1 MKKRI
6 LSMLLAMLMVMT
18 LVPTALADDIL
29 SGTWQDNEYGHI
41 TYRVDSNNVLHIE
54 GSGEWSQMSV
64 GSVSG
69 QYNMHTQ
76 VTAIEISSEISYIP
90 DKFLRN
96 FYNAQSIN
104 DSGYYYRS
112 VNGILYDLTIGPLF
126 TTQKLAAFPTGRGG
140 TFNSGETWC
149 IGSCAFSYNK
159 NISKVELP
167 KVNTIEAMAFSKCTG
182 LESVTLSKNLESI
195 SPSAFGGCT
204 SLKDVYYDG
213 TETQWKN
220 ISGIEGCFD
229 GATIHFGKEE
239 HNHSYSSV
247 KTAPTCTE
255 QGYTTY
261 TCSCGNSYKAD
272 YVAALGHSYKNGKC
286 TVCSAISPNITQ
298 QDVYNAIIAM
308 KEKYPEGTPW
318 NGDYTKYVWNT
329 TPEEDVTFIG
339 YDCTAFAY
347 MMSDE
352 AFGDSPVYY
361 VRDSKELRIG
371 DIVHFAEY
379 DDKPAHDAVIIGIS
393 SDGYTLA
400 EGNYNKTVHWGRT
413 ITRSWMEQHFGY
425 GYSRYPELA
434 DGQFTDVPSDAFYAN
449 AVKWAVENEITTG
462 VGNNRFDPNG
472 QCTRGQVVTFLWRA
486 AGKPIVS
493 TNVSF
498 SDVQPGAFY
507 YEAVKWA
514 VANGIT
520 TGVGGNR
527 FAPNDSCTRGQVV
540 TFLHRA
546 ENSPSASTVSSFTDV
561 PSTAFYYNAVN
572 WAVEN
577 GITSGVGNNRFA
589 PNDTC
594 TRGQVVTFLYRAQ

>member
-6 LSMLLAMLMVMT
+6 LSLLLAMLMIMT
-18 LVPTALADDIL
+18 LVPTALAEDIE
-29 SGTWQDNEYGHI
+29 SGTWQDDEYGHI
-41 TYRVDSNNVLHIE
+41 TYRVDSNNVLHVEGYGMWIE
-54 GSGEWSQMSV
+54 VRTATGK
-64 GSVSG
+64 
-69 QYNMHTQ
+69 YNMNK
-76 VTAIEISSEISYIP
+76 VIAVELSPEISY
-90 DKFLRN
+90 LGSLSYR
-96 FYNAQSIN
+96 NAQSIN
-104 DSGYYYRS
+104 DSGDYYRS
-112 VNGILYDLTIGPLF
+112 VNGILYDLTIDPLY
-126 TTQKLAAFPTGRGG
+126 TTQRLHAFPRGRGG

-149 IGSCAFSYNK
+149 IGERAFSYAE

-167 KVNTIEAMAFSKCTG
+167 NVNIIERKAFLNCTG
-182 LESVTLSKNLESI
+182 LESVTLSANLGSI
-195 SPSAFGGCT
+195 GEKAFDGCT

-239 HNHSYSSV
+239 HNHSYTSV

-261 TCSCGNSYKAD
+261 TCSCGNSYKSD

-298 QDVYNAIIAM
+298 QDVYNAIIAL

-329 TPEEDVTFIG
+329 TPEEGVTFIG
-339 YDCTAFAY
+339 YDCAAFAY
-347 MMSDE
+347 ILSDE
-352 AFGDSPVYY
+352 AFGYSPAYY
-361 VRDSKELRIG
+361 VRDAKELRVG
-371 DIVHFAEY
+371 DIVHLGQNFNSTGHY
-379 DDKPAHDAVIIGIS
+379 VVIIGVS
-393 SDGYTLA
+393 PDGFTVA
-400 EGNYNKTVHWGRT
+400 EGNYNKKVHWGDT
-413 ITRSWMEQHFGY
+413 FTRSQMEYYMDF

-486 AGKPIVS
+486 AGKPTVS
-493 TNVSF
+493 ANVSF

-527 FAPNDSCTRGQVV
+527 FAPNDTCTRGQVV

-561 PSTAFYYNAVN
+561 PSDAFYYNAVN
-572 WAVEN
+572 WAVAN

-594 TRGQVVTFLYRAQ
+594 TRAQVVTFLYRAQ

>member
-1 MKKRI
+1 MKKKI
-6 LSMLLAMLMVMT
+6 LSMLLVLLMVMT
-18 LVPTALADDIL
+18 LVPTAFAEDIL
-29 SGTWQDNEYGHI
+29 SGTWQDNERGHI
-41 TYRVDSNNVLHIE
+41 TYRVDSNNVLYIE
-54 GSGEWSQMSV
+54 GSGECYVV
-64 GSVSG
+64 GSSYIG
-69 QYNMHTQ
+69 GYYSMRTD
-76 VTAIEISSEISYIP
+76 VTAIEISPEISYFP
-90 DKFLRN
+90 CKFLDKYIN
-96 FYNAQSIN
+96 VQNIN
-104 DSGYYYRS
+104 DSGYYYHS
-112 VNGILYDLTIGPLF
+112 VDGILYDLTIGSLF

-149 IGSCAFSYNK
+149 IGERAFSNNK

-167 KVNTIEAMAFSKCTG
+167 KVNTIEAMAFSKCTS
-182 LESVTLSKNLESI
+182 LESVTLSKNIESI
-195 SPSAFGGCT
+195 LPSAFGGCT

-213 TETQWKN
+213 TEAQWKN

-229 GATIHFGKEE
+229 GVTIHFGKED
-239 HNHSYSSV
+239 H
-247 KTAPTCTE
+247 K
-255 QGYTTY
+255 
-261 TCSCGNSYKAD
+261 
-272 YVAALGHSYKNGKC
+272 HSYKNGKC
-286 TVCSAISPNITQ
+286 TVCNAISPNITQ

-434 DGQFTDVPSDAFYAN
+434 DGQFTDIPSDAFYAN

-486 AGKPIVS
+486 AGKPTVS
-493 TNVSF
+493 ANVSF

-520 TGVGGNR
+520 TGIGGNK

-561 PSTAFYYNAVN
+561 PSDAFYYNAVN

-594 TRGQVVTFLYRAQ
+594 TRAQVVTFLYRAQ

>member
-1 MKKRI
+1 MR
-6 LSMLLAMLMVMT
+6 T
-18 LVPTALADDIL
+18 D
-29 SGTWQDNEYGHI
+29 
-41 TYRVDSNNVLHIE
+41 
-54 GSGEWSQMSV
+54 
-64 GSVSG
+64 
-69 QYNMHTQ
+69 
-76 VTAIEISSEISYIP
+76 VTAIEISPEISYFP
-90 DKFLRN
+90 CEFLDN
-96 FYNAQSIN
+96 YINVQNIN
-104 DSGYYYRS
+104 DSGYYYHS
-112 VNGILYDLTIGPLF
+112 VDGILYDLTIGPLF

-149 IGSCAFSYNK
+149 IGERAFSNNK

-167 KVNTIEAMAFSKCTG
+167 KVNTIEAMAFSKCTS
-182 LESVTLSKNLESI
+182 LESVTLSKNIESI

-213 TETQWKN
+213 TEAQWKN

-229 GATIHFGKEE
+229 GVTIHFGKED
-239 HNHSYSSV
+239 H
-247 KTAPTCTE
+247 K
-255 QGYTTY
+255 
-261 TCSCGNSYKAD
+261 
-272 YVAALGHSYKNGKC
+272 HSYKNGKC

-434 DGQFTDVPSDAFYAN
+434 DGQFTDIPSDAFYAN

-486 AGKPIVS
+486 AGKPTVS
-493 TNVSF
+493 ANVSF

-546 ENSPSASTVSSFTDV
+546 ENSPSASTISSFTDV

-572 WAVEN
+572 WAVAN
-577 GITSGVGNNRFA
+577 GITNGTGNGRFS

-594 TRGQVVTFLYRAQ
+594 TRAQVVTFLYRAQ